1 MSAIQELY
9 SLDLPP
15 DLFGGI
21 QISQMPAFWELKSSR
36 QRVSITCNDGRH
48 KRPLCATL
56 VECAAIVSPF
66 VACDVCIARELKDQN
81 DKRNAEYWEH
91 VCPEKYRKTDTKFA
105 GFPTEIYRR
114 LKEEFVGKGLF
125 LFGPSDMFK
134 TRVGM
139 LMLKRALLEGKRV
152 QVLWPDDIQSLRQGF
167 DSSMDRFAGYD
178 MLLLDDPLLAVSK
191 EPKLIE
197 VLRQLI
203 DIRVRHER
211 PFIVTSQI
219 GHEDELV
226 KAQAYG
232 EAKGADVERI
242 KSLLK
247 RFRQD
252 CEIVSFAQ
260 AVPVAG
266 SGDLPF

>member
-1 MSAIQELY
+1 MSSVLELARI
-9 SLDLPP
+9 DLPE
-15 DLFGGI
+15 DLFGGMEY
-21 QISQMPAFWELKSSR
+21 SQLPGFVNLKSS
-36 QRVSITCNDGRH
+36 QKLVSIVCNDGRH
-48 KRPLCATL
+48 PKRPHCATMI
-56 VECAAIVSPF
+56 ECRYVVAPF
-66 VACDVCIARELKDQN
+66 VACDVCIQRELKAEA
-81 DKRNAEYWEH
+81 DKRNSDYWEH
-91 VCPEKYRKTDTKFA
+91 VCPEKYRKTDTKFP
-105 GFPTEIYRR
+105 GFPVETYRR
-114 LKEEFVGKGLF
+114 LKADFIGKGLF

-134 TRVGM
+134 TRVAL
-139 LMLKRALLEGKRV
+139 LMLKRALLTGKRV
-152 QVLWPDDIQSLRQGF
+152 GVLWPDQIASLKMGF
-167 DSSMDRFAGYD
+167 DSSMDRYAGYE

-197 VLRQLI
+197 TLRQLI

-211 PFIVTSQI
+211 PFIITSQI

-260 AVPVAG
+260 AVPTG
-266 SGDLPF
+266 NELPF